1 MLISVHIYIYKVKFD
16 QLIDKMVYMMNK
28 KIYIVN
34 SFKSIYRSFHIF
46 NCRQLFRT
54 SGPHQYSAL
63 NKKNRKA
70 AQYELRSAIFHMEQ
84 YIQFSLICKPFS
96 QVLETLTH

>member
-1 MLISVHIYIYKVKFD
+1 MLLMVHHDSLINISLLYIEFLDSTGLY
-16 QLIDKMVYMMNK
+16 
-28 KIYIVN
+28 YIMFAHDIILN

-63 NKKNRKA
+63 NKKFHFRLLYANRTV
-70 AQYELRSAIFHMEQ
+70 EF
-84 YIQFSLICKPFS
+84 
-96 QVLETLTH
+96 